1 MAAAATLRELA
12 DDQLIDQIGEL
23 KQELFNLRFQFDT
36 GQLEN
41 PARMSQVKRD
51 IARINTVLREREI
64 AAAEAA
70 AVEENS

>member
-1 MAAAATLRELA
+1 MAAAAALRELA

-23 KQELFNLRFQFDT
+23 KQELFNLRFQIAT

-41 PARMSQVKRD
+41 SARMSQVKRD
-51 IARINTVLREREI
+51 VARINTILREREI

-70 AVEENS
+70 AETNS